1 MEILI
6 YAFQCEKRV
15 TANWGRKMSYHIL
28 LIQNVGKH
36 WKVNT
41 YSFFYRII
49 DTIIQILFPQR
60 NDVFYW
66 IYIYIYI
73 YEMLVRIKV

>member
-1 MEILI
+1 MEIFTF
-6 YAFQCEKRV
+6 AFQCEKRV

-28 LIQNVGKH
+28 LLQNVGKH
-36 WKVNT
+36 WELNT
-41 YSFFYRII
+41 YSFFYRYNY
-49 DTIIQILFPQR
+49 TNFVPTEKWCILL
-60 NDVFYW
+60 N